1 MMRAA
6 IFAGILACVA
16 AAPASADDK
25 DKLVGSWKLVAFF
38 VQASDTKESRDA
50 LGPNPVGRLIMAP
63 NGAITNFRVAA
74 DRKPAKDD
82 AERAALIRTMAAW
95 TGRYRVEGDRVVI
108 DVERS
113 WNEAVNYE
121 TVRTFKLEGN
131 RLTWTNV
138 TSSSN
143 FFPGRPAVGSEV
155 FERED

>member
-1 MMRAA
+1 VIRAVA
-6 IFAGILACVA
+6 FTCALAGVMTQ
-16 AAPASADDK
+16 PASADDK
-25 DKLVGSWKLVAFF
+25 DKLVGSWKLVAFY
-38 VQASDTKESRDA
+38 VQASDTQESKDA
-50 LGPNPVGRLIMAP
+50 LGPHPFGRLIVAP

-74 DRKPAKDD
+74 DRKSAKDD

-95 TGRYRVEGDRVVI
+95 TGRYRVEGDRVI
-108 DVERS
+108 INIERS
-113 WNEAVNYE
+113 WNEAVNEE
-121 TVRTFKLEGN
+121 TVRTYKLEGN